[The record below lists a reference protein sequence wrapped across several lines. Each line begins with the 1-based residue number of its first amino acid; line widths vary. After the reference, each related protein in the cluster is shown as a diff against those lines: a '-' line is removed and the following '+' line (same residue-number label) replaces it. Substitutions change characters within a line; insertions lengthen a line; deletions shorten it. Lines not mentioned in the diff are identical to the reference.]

1 MHGWMGGIIAGW
13 TVSGMDWR
21 MYTSDNWKKEEQ
33 MKEREKN
40 RNKKE
45 RTHGNTDAPQV
56 YRIFKKN
63 HAGNICLRAITLCI
77 VDNLNEEWREYRNS
91 TDRNI
96 TIPFLYCAC
105 HSCNTTS
112 VPPLQLWLILVVL
125 QTSVKLEGAFLL
137 SISFSPLLWN
147 VLKWGNAKLISTFFF
162 LTLRDACWDLKSEWG
177 LSFYLE
183 FLQWVYQVIS
193 FKLSHLPPSRLS
205 LYQIQ

>member
-112 VPPLQLWLILVVL
+112 VPPLHLWLILVVL

-162 LTLRDACWDLKSEWG
+162 LNTARCLLRSEEWVG
-177 LSFYLE
+177 LVILPWVSSVGISSYL
-183 FLQWVYQVIS
+183 I
-193 FKLSHLPPSRLS
+193 
-205 LYQIQ
+205 